1 MQMSVED
8 KREKVL
14 ERIYDDMLDMDSL
27 ALEEAERLSDI
38 ADTLERARDNDLCR
52 IQEADV
58 KDLEVIERT
67 QQDKSRRREAIA
79 DICAT
84 AITNIVWTFF
94 MAYEMYATRKFEEEN
109 VETSSVSK
117 WLKNSFPKFR
127 AL

>member
-14 ERIYDDMLDMDSL
+14 ERIYDDMLGMDSL
-27 ALEEAERLSDI
+27 TLEEAERLSDI
-38 ADTLERARDNDLCR
+38 ADTLEKARDNDR
-52 IQEADV
+52 RRVQEAEI
-58 KDLEVIERT
+58 KDLEVIEQT
-67 QQDKSRRREAIA
+67 QQDKGRRREAIA
-79 DICAT
+79 TVCVT
-84 AITNIVWTFF
+84 AITNIAWGFF